1 MDEKEEEIITE
12 EVFTEQQS
20 TPPQKEPT
28 KLDLFIQ
35 ELSQYSDKET
45 AKTHITDIAKKLGCA
60 KSLGYK
66 AIKKVEQ
73 FKPQQAEAV
82 EATLKIKET
91 KPELLE
97 EQEEIIE
104 PEAEATIEEPTAPPE
119 ATVGF
124 RTKDLAWMFD
134 KGFSGLAKLTGYGDF
149 ALEKADSDKLSEIW
163 TPILNEYLPD
173 WLPYAPI
180 AIAAITTTA
189 IVVPKVKGYW
199 DYREKKKQEK
209 PVPPETTKKEPTPTP
224 EPLKESPKQETAVPE
239 KPSKAGFMEHLT

>member
-1 MDEKEEEIITE
+1 MEEEETEIIS
-12 EVFTEQQS
+12 EQTLESQV
-20 TPPQKEPT
+20 PKKEPT

-66 AIKKVEQ
+66 ALKKVEQ
-73 FKPQQAEAV
+73 FKSKQAEAV
-82 EATLKIKET
+82 EPTVKIKET
-91 KPELLE
+91 KLEPLE
-97 EQEEIIE
+97 EQEEIIGEAE
-104 PEAEATIEEPTAPPE
+104 PEATIEEPTASPE

-124 RTKDLAWMFD
+124 REKDLEWMFD
-134 KGFSGLAKLTGYGDF
+134 KGFSGLAKLTGYADF
-149 ALEKADSDKLSEIW
+149 ALEKADSQKLSEIW

-199 DYREKKKQEK
+199 DFREKKKQEK
-209 PVPPETTKKEPTPTP
+209 PVPPETKKEPTPPP
-224 EPLKESPKQETAVPE
+224 EPPKEPPKQETAVPPE
-239 KPSKAGFMEHLT
+239 KPNTAGFMQKLS